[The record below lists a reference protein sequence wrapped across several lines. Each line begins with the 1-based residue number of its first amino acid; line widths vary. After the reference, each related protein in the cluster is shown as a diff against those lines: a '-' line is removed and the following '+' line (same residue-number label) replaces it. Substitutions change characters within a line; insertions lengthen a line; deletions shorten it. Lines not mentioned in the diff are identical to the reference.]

1 MKNKNGKKIIAG
13 MRIQRR
19 KHKIFISAARDSVYR
34 GIVIVSPTSLTVS
47 FEMYATEL
55 SQV

>member
-1 MKNKNGKKIIAG
+1 MKIK
-13 MRIQRR
+13 RR
-19 KHKIFISAARDSVYR
+19 KHKIFISAAKDSVYK
-34 GIVIVSPTSLTVS
+34 GIVTVPPTSLDVS